1 MGLEDP
7 SGGFYG
13 GTDGFGRI
21 LREEPR
27 GTILNARI
35 LWAFSASF
43 RTLGNLDYLDVATR
57 AYDWFVSHFIDPE
70 HGGVYWS
77 VSPSGEP
84 LETKKQLYSQGF
96 AIYGLSEY
104 ALACADAGR
113 DSDYSGTCADAGRAS
128 DCSGTCTDAGRASDC
143 SGTCADAGRDSDYSG
158 TCADAGRDSDYSDTC
173 ADAGRRE
180 AALRSLREAVS
191 LFECVEAHFADA
203 DYGGYTEAL
212 ARDFSPLSDM
222 SLSAHD
228 INADKTMNSHLHL
241 LEAYATLLRALTA
254 LQDVSGPYVS
264 AQTIDIVRERVEA
277 LLEIVTGKVMGPD
290 GHLRL
295 YFNQDWSVIPGA
307 VSYGH
312 DIETSW
318 LALEC
323 AQAVDAS
330 RGRCSAGNGSRGCGS
345 GGCGSKGD
353 VSPGG
358 GPSSLAAG
366 SSSPGAGPSSLAAGS
381 AVSRVLPAALAMGLA
396 GNEGLAPDGSMY
408 YELLPSGKLDDSR
421 QWWVQAEAVVGNL
434 WLWKHHGLDDGLQ
447 NALAA
452 WQFIRSN
459 LVDKTHGEWFWGL
472 DPAAAPGPAPVGPD
486 PDTKAPDVGPAP
498 EAAGL
503 VPETKAPAAGPAP
516 ETAGLIP
523 DTKSPK
529 AGFWKCPYHNTR
541 MCLEALK
548 ILRSI

>member
-43 RTLGNLDYLDVATR
+43 RALGNLDYLDVATR

-113 DSDYSGTCADAGRAS
+113 AS
-128 DCSGTCTDAGRASDC
+128 DCSG
-143 SGTCADAGRDSDYSG
+143 
-158 TCADAGRDSDYSDTC
+158 TC

-241 LEAYATLLRALTA
+241 LEAYAALLRALTA

-295 YFNQDWSVIPGA
+295 YFNRDWSVIPGA

-345 GGCGSKGD
+345 GGD

-358 GPSSLAAG
+358 GPSSLGADA
-366 SSSPGAGPSSLAAGS
+366 SSGDVSPGDGSSSLAAGP

-434 WLWKHHGLDDGLQ
+434 WLWKYHGLDDGLQ

-472 DPAAAPGPAPVGPD
+472 DPAAAP
-486 PDTKAPDVGPAP
+486 
-498 EAAGL
+498 AASL
-503 VPETKAPAAGPAP
+503 V
-516 ETAGLIP
+516 P

>member
-43 RTLGNLDYLDVATR
+43 RALGNLDYLNVATR

-113 DSDYSGTCADAGRAS
+113 AS
-128 DCSGTCTDAGRASDC
+128 DCSGN
-143 SGTCADAGRDSDYSG
+143 
-158 TCADAGRDSDYSDTC
+158 C

-212 ARDFSPLSDM
+212 ARDFSPLSDR

-295 YFNQDWSVIPGA
+295 YFNRDWSVIPGA

-323 AQAVDAS
+323 AQAVDES
-330 RGRCSAGNGSRGCGS
+330 R
-345 GGCGSKGD
+345 GD

-358 GPSSLAAG
+358 GPSSLAVDESRG
-366 SSSPGAGPSSLAAGS
+366 DVSPGGGPSSLVAGP

-452 WQFIRSN
+452 WQFICSN

-472 DPAAAPGPAPVGPD
+472 DPAAAP
-486 PDTKAPDVGPAP
+486 
-498 EAAGL
+498 AA
-503 VPETKAPAAGPAP
+503 AAGPAP
-516 ETAGLIP
+516 ETAGPVPETAGLVPDTKAPAAGLVPETAGLVPETAGLVP